1 MRSKMDYQKI
11 PSVLEKAEKI
21 VEDNTKHPEAFLTP
35 QDDVASKFT
44 QVTKLLYDSI
54 PSKDINALPE
64 LLTENFDYEQVFQQL
79 ELLNESQLNS
89 FKVGKISKTLMDIKA
104 SKLPLSPTRPN
115 DSPVS
120 SETENDQDLEG
131 DDDKEDLD
139 NENEEEDNANHDDFE
154 EENSDSD
161 EESNDENLNS
171 ENIAVNPK
179 KRKKSEVDDKFFKLD
194 QLDEF
199 LRNEDQKEYKKNK
212 KSTESSD
219 EDELGSVDMDMFKAL
234 DDEDGAEINY
244 NDFFDN
250 PESDEEDKP
259 DKKKVRFDLGNEEDD
274 NESDEDEQ
282 GSGFEDKDVE
292 MDDDQ
297 NDDNNKEAPLSLF
310 ESNEASDEEESAPKS
325 TLEIKQERLKKK
337 IKHLEEAAISEKPW
351 QLQGQVSAQSRPEN
365 SLLENYVE
373 FDAGSR
379 PALITTQE
387 TNISIEDIII
397 QRIKDKAW
405 DDVVKKYKTIETPV
419 EFKKKLV
426 MNQEKSKES
435 LAQIYENEYIKQREA
450 LNPED
455 PEERQE
461 EEPKE
466 HIEVKERMH
475 ALIKKLDALCNYHYT
490 PKVAKPEVK
499 IISNVPAV
507 SMEEVAP
514 VATTDATLLAPE
526 EVRAKEKSA
535 PLGETEKTK
544 TDKKRERRKKKR
556 KQHAHAVRAEKKAA
570 QGYVSKSIK
579 DLKGRNIV
587 HAENDKNN
595 EKPIKSSTAFFA
607 KLQDQAKNAI
617 NLKTKSSAKKTK
629 PILSAKK
636 LKL

>member
-35 QDDVASKFT
+35 QDDVANKFT

-54 PSKDINALPE
+54 PSKDINVLPE

-79 ELLNESQLNS
+79 ELLNESQLGS
-89 FKVGKISKTLMDIKA
+89 FKVGKIAQTLMDIKA
-104 SKLPLSPTRPN
+104 SKLPLSPTRPD
-115 DSPVS
+115 DSPVN
-120 SETENDQDLEG
+120 SEAEDDQVLKDDNDEEDFDNKSDEDENDKH
-131 DDDKEDLD
+131 DDFDKED
-139 NENEEEDNANHDDFE
+139 
-154 EENSDSD
+154 SDSD

-171 ENIAVNPK
+171 ENIAANPK
-179 KRKKSEVDDKFFKLD
+179 KRKKSEVDDTFFKLD

-219 EDELGSVDMDMFKAL
+219 EDDIGSIDMDLFKAA
-234 DDEDGAEINY
+234 DDEDGADIKY

-250 PESDEEDKP
+250 PESDEEDEP
-259 DKKKVRFDLGNEEDD
+259 DKKKVRFDLGNEVDD
-274 NESDEDEQ
+274 NEGDEEDEED
-282 GSGFEDKDVE
+282 GGFEDKDVE

-297 NDDNNKEAPLSLF
+297 
-310 ESNEASDEEESAPKS
+310 S

-351 QLQGQVSAQSRPEN
+351 QLQGQVTAHSRPEN
-365 SLLENYVE
+365 SLLETYVE

-379 PALITTQE
+379 PPLITTQE

-466 HIEVKERMH
+466 HIELKERMH

-570 QGYVSKSIK
+570 QGHVSKSIK

-587 HAENDKNN
+587 HAENDKNY

-607 KLQDQAKNAI
+607 KLQDQTTNAI

-629 PILSAKK
+629 PVLSANK